1 MHRIRRNDGMRTMN
15 LGVSDLKVPVVG
27 LGCRRLSGLSLHQAN
42 QYLNICLEEGV
53 NFFDHAD
60 IYGGGQ
66 CEELFGK
73 ALPMHADA
81 RERII
86 LQSKCGIV
94 PRVMYD
100 FSRAHILSSVEGILR
115 RLGTEYLDV
124 LLLHRPDALMEPEE
138 VAAAFDEL
146 YTSGKVRH
154 FGVSNQRPYQMA
166 LLQKY
171 VKQPLIANQLQLSLP
186 VSNMIAAG
194 LEANMTSDGAFDRD
208 GGVLDY
214 CRLHQITI
222 QAWSPYQ
229 MKEWQGPF
237 IDNPRY
243 EKLNALMAELAEK
256 YGTGKT
262 GIATA
267 WLLRHPAGIQVL
279 PGTMN
284 ADRLRQAARASHIT
298 LTRPEWYQL
307 YLAAGHILP

>member
-1 MHRIRRNDGMRTMN
+1 MKTMN
-15 LGVSDLKVPVVG
+15 LGVSDLQVPVVG
-27 LGCRRLSGLSLHQAN
+27 LGCMRLSGLSQQEAN
-42 QYLNICLEEGV
+42 RYLNICLEEGV

-60 IYGGGQ
+60 IYGGGK

-73 ALPMHADA
+73 ALPLNADT
-81 RERII
+81 REKII

-94 PRVMYD
+94 PGVMFD
-100 FSRAHILSSVEGILR
+100 FSKAHILSAVEGILR

-171 VKQPLIANQLQLSLP
+171 VKQPLIANQLQLSIP

-194 LEANMTSDGAFDRD
+194 LEANTTSDGAFDRD

-214 CRLHQITI
+214 CRLNKITI

-229 MKEWQGPF
+229 MKEWKGPF
-237 IDNPRY
+237 IDSPQY

-267 WLLRHPAGIQVL
+267 WILRHPAGIQVL

-284 ADRLRQAARASHIT
+284 ADRLRQAARAADIT
-298 LTRPEWYQL
+298 LTRQEWYQL

>member
-1 MHRIRRNDGMRTMN
+1 MKMMK
-15 LGVSDLKVPVVG
+15 LGASDLQVPVIG
-27 LGCRRLSGLSLHQAN
+27 LGCMRLSGLSEGEAN
-42 QYLNICLEEGV
+42 RYLNTCLDLGV

-60 IYGGGQ
+60 IYGGGK
-66 CEELFGK
+66 CEELFAK
-73 ALPMHADA
+73 ALPMNADI
-81 RERII
+81 REKII

-94 PRVMYD
+94 PGVMFD
-100 FSRAHILSSVEGILR
+100 FSKEHILAAVDGILK
-115 RLGTEYLDV
+115 RLNTEYLDA

-138 VAAAFDEL
+138 VAEAFDILEKQ
-146 YTSGKVRH
+146 GKVRH

-171 VKQPLIANQLQLSLP
+171 VKQPLIANQLQLSIP

-194 LEANMTSDGAFDRD
+194 LEANMTSDGAIDRD
-208 GGVLDY
+208 GGILDY

-229 MKEWQGPF
+229 QKEWKGTF
-237 IDNPRY
+237 IDNPEY
-243 EKLNALMAELAEK
+243 EKLNKLMEEIGEK
-256 YGTGKT
+256 YGLGKT
-262 GIATA
+262 GVATA

-284 ADRLRQAARASHIT
+284 ADRMRDIVKAADIT